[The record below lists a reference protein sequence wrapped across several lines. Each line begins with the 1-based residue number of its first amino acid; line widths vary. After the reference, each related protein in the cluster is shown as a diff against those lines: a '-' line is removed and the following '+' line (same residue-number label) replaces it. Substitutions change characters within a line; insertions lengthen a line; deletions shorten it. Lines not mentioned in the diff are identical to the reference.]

1 MPEVEREIRTF
12 TFHELRVVDGTADQ
26 PTLIEGYAAV
36 FNALSEDLG
45 GFREM
50 IHPGAFAKTIKEADV
65 RALINHDP
73 AMVIGRTK
81 NHTLTMKEDIHG
93 LRVAITPPDTSYA
106 RDLVA
111 SLRRGDI
118 DQMSFGFETVRD
130 EWHITNDEVMRALVE
145 VRLFDVSPVT
155 FPAYPQT
162 TVQVR
167 SKATEMQRS
176 HAIAPGQAA
185 HPMGAEQ
192 AIEQALDIMLRQ
204 IEIAERE

>member
-12 TFHELRVVDGTADQ
+12 TFHEVRVVDGTADQ

-81 NHTLTMKEDIHG
+81 NNTLTMKEDIHG

-145 VRLFDVSPVT
+145 VKLFDVSPVT

-162 TVQVR
+162 TVGVR

-176 HAIAPGQAA
+176 RLTAPGQAA
-185 HPMGAEQ
+185 HPVNAEQ
-192 AIEQALDIMLRQ
+192 TEQELDIMLRLD
-204 IEIAERE
+204 EIAETE